1 MGMNILVYIIILKI
15 NSSNILWK
23 YSKVGNLFWWSNYEC
38 ELDECAGHL
47 NKNKTKQ
54 NTKTQKKFMKPVGT
68 RQINKTITN
77 RKLL

>member
-1 MGMNILVYIIILKI
+1 MGMNILIYIILRI

-54 NTKTQKKFMKPVGT
+54 NTKKIHEACTQ
-68 RQINKTITN
+68 QINKTTTN
-77 RKLL
+77 RKLI